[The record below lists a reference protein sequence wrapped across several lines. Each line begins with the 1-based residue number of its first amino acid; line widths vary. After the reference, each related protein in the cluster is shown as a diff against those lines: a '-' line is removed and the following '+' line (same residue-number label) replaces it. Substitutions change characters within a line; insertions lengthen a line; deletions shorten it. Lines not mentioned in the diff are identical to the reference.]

1 MTKKMEKSENGGVSR
16 DTVSTIMEASMLL
29 IYLGL
34 VVVLL
39 LTI

>member
-1 MTKKMEKSENGGVSR
+1 MGGGVSR

-39 LTI
+39 LTM